1 MYVYTGKLYLKSKDY
16 YECRLQSKTDLW
28 FMKSLIFP
36 ALGGL
41 VCRRGSIICISCGFS
56 LSVPSVSSLT
66 LLLDRSCLSEEPQS
80 WCLYSEPWA
89 ETERMRHLNT
99 SLLRPVSCISLYS
112 HTDCLLDMYI
122 KVYSRALT
130 IKLYFGIKETGVTLN
145 ENHDIFFVFIHILY
159 LSCIFFSMTLDAV
172 MLEDFKM

>member
-1 MYVYTGKLYLKSKDY
+1 MVHEEFD
-16 YECRLQSKTDLW
+16 
-28 FMKSLIFP
+28 FP
-36 ALGGL
+36 SP
-41 VCRRGSIICISCGFS
+41 RRPRWGSNICISCGFG
-56 LSVPSVSSLT
+56 LSVLSVSSLT

-122 KVYSRALT
+122 IKVYSRALKNNKNYISGKGKQEWHWMKT
-130 IKLYFGIKETGVTLN
+130 IWHIFCLYSYTLFVV
-145 ENHDIFFVFIHILY
+145 HFFFQWHW
-159 LSCIFFSMTLDAV
+159 
-172 MLEDFKM
+172 ML